1 MRMATSYRRPLTIGL
16 INNMPDQAVKATERQ
31 FEALLSAAA
40 GTVDVRLR
48 LFALGRVARSEAA
61 LDYMR
66 PKYEPARM
74 LFAGGVDCLIVTG
87 AQPRAAHVRNEPFWG
102 ELAEV
107 IDWAKENTLSAIFSC
122 LAVHAAVLHLDRIER
137 RRLSGKLVGVF
148 SFTSQGGHPLVGGRG
163 TSRLVPHSRYND
175 LSAEDLEL
183 AGYDILSDSPAHGVD
198 AFTKSFDSQF
208 LFLQGHPE
216 YDADSLAREY
226 RRDLRRF
233 VLRESKDLP
242 ALPRAYFPSAAEDEL
257 RRMEQQ
263 ASLGADRLSLE
274 AVDRVEFLAPKRP
287 SWRSSAVALYRN
299 WIDATATRAGSCRN
313 AVEAKA
319 SAAVASLPPA

>member
-1 MRMATSYRRPLTIGL
+1 MGMAANYRRSLTIGL

-48 LFALGRVARSEAA
+48 LFALGRVARSQAA

-74 LFAGGVDCLIVTG
+74 LVAGGVDCLIVTG
-87 AQPRAAHVRNEPFWG
+87 AQPSAAHVRNEPFWE

-122 LAVHAAVLHLDRIER
+122 LAAHAAVLHLDRIER

-148 SFTSQGGHPLVGGRG
+148 PFASQGGHPLVGARG
-163 TSRLVPHSRYND
+163 TNRLVPHSRYND

-183 AGYDILSDSPAHGVD
+183 AGYKILSESPAHGVD
-198 AFTKSFDSQF
+198 AFTKSFVSQF

-233 VLRESKDLP
+233 VLREITDLP
-242 ALPRAYFPSAAEDEL
+242 VMPRAYFPSAAENEL
-257 RRMEQQ
+257 RRMQEH
-263 ASLGADRLSLE
+263 AAPGADRLSLE
-274 AVDRVEFLAPKRP
+274 AVDRLEILAPKRR
-287 SWRSSAVALYRN
+287 SWRSAAVALYRS
-299 WIDATATRAGSCRN
+299 WIDAIATRARSRRN
-313 AVEAKA
+313 AEEAKTDSLA
-319 SAAVASLPPA
+319 PLPVA

>member
-1 MRMATSYRRPLTIGL
+1 MAANYLRPLTIGL

-74 LFAGGVDCLIVTG
+74 LIAGGVDCLIVTG
-87 AQPRAAHVRNEPFWG
+87 AQPSAAHVRNEPFWE

-122 LAVHAAVLHLDRIER
+122 LAAHAAVLHLDRIER

-148 SFTSQGGHPLVGGRG
+148 SFASQGGHPLVGARG
-163 TSRLVPHSRYND
+163 TNRLVPHSRYND
-175 LSAEDLEL
+175 LLAADLEL
-183 AGYDILSDSPAHGVD
+183 AGYDVLSESPAYGVD
-198 AFTKSFDSQF
+198 AFTKSFVSQF

-233 VLRESKDLP
+233 VLRESTDLP
-242 ALPRAYFPSAAEDEL
+242 VRPRAYFPSAAESEL
-257 RRMEQQ
+257 RRMEQH

-274 AVDRVEFLAPKRP
+274 AVDRVEVLAPKKR
-287 SWRSSAVALYRN
+287 SWRSAAVDLYGN
-299 WIDATATRAGSCRN
+299 WIDAIATRARSRRN
-313 AVEAKA
+313 AEDAETGTVAPLP
-319 SAAVASLPPA
+319 SA